1 MQFLDVITDVKSND
15 SSTDPRLIALLD
27 LDMTI
32 KSNIA
37 LSYIAML
44 SVVGFFLWVI
54 CNFVRG
60 LRQKSLA
67 VSGASVASQ
76 ELTPEKKRINWPVH
90 IFLCK
95 QDDIPIPGVLTH
107 LSMIDAF
114 MESSA
119 CLVTGQEIS
128 LYVDVPEQEQVRLSA
143 KVIWAREGREGRN
156 AAQLSFASRYA
167 GVIKTLYGLA

>member
-1 MQFLDVITDVKSND
+1 MKT
-15 SSTDPRLIALLD
+15 
-27 LDMTI
+27 
-32 KSNIA
+32 NIL

-54 CNFVRG
+54 RNFVRA
-60 LRQKSLA
+60 LRQKNQII
-67 VSGASVASQ
+67 SVAPVATQ

-90 IFLCK
+90 IFLSK
-95 QDDIPIPGVLTH
+95 QDDIPIPGTFTHISLT
-107 LSMIDAF
+107 DAF

-143 KVIWAREGREGRN
+143 RVVWAREGRGGRN
-156 AAQLSFASRYA
+156 AAQLSFTSSYA

>member
-1 MQFLDVITDVKSND
+1 MKTN
-15 SSTDPRLIALLD
+15 LL
-27 LDMTI
+27 
-32 KSNIA
+32 

-54 CNFVRG
+54 RNFVRG
-60 LRQKSLA
+60 LRQKNQA
-67 VSGASVASQ
+67 VSVSFATTQ

-90 IFLCK
+90 IFLSK
-95 QDDIPIPGVLTH
+95 QDDIPIPGIFTHISLT
-107 LSMIDAF
+107 DAF

-143 KVIWAREGREGRN
+143 RVVWAREGRGGRN
-156 AAQLSFASRYA
+156 AAQLSFTSSCA
-167 GVIKTLYGLA
+167 GAIKTLYGLA

>member
-1 MQFLDVITDVKSND
+1 M
-15 SSTDPRLIALLD
+15 
-27 LDMTI
+27 
-32 KSNIA
+32 KSNIL

-54 CNFVRG
+54 RNFVRG
-60 LRQKSLA
+60 LRQKSQA
-67 VSGASVASQ
+67 VSVASGAIQ
-76 ELTPEKKRINWPVH
+76 ELFPEKKRIDWPVH
-90 IFLCK
+90 IFLSK
-95 QDDIPIPGVLTH
+95 QDDIPIPGVFTH
-107 LSMIDAF
+107 LSLTDAF

-143 KVIWAREGREGRN
+143 KVTWAREGHRGRN
-156 AAQLSFASRYA
+156 AAQLSFTSRYA